1 MIELELW
8 RARIGLYHAAS
19 GCRRSRRLKNSSQSH
34 RLSTT
39 TKWGSKEAVD
49 DIPFALRSCIAGVS
63 LLLVVQCILTF
74 LKKQY
79 IRKALSSFVE
89 GSYRVVKAVLTS
101 GVPLLLKV
109 CVVMIPLLLLL
120 AGDVERNPGPTEGTT
135 GTYVCMSVVNI
146 DIYIH
151 LYTCTYSNT
160 LSVALQFM
168 RSICVI

>member
-19 GCRRSRRLKNSSQSH
+19 ACRRSRRLKNSSQSL

-74 LKKQY
+74 LKKQH

-109 CVVMIPLLLLL
+109 CVVVIPLLLLL

-135 GTYVCMSVVNI
+135 GIIFIM
-146 DIYIH
+146 
-151 LYTCTYSNT
+151 YTICI
-160 LSVALQFM
+160 LKLALLFAL
-168 RSICVI
+168 